1 MSQGVVGATP
11 VDQAVLTTEELREML
26 EYERII
32 QFRDAVISG
41 SHPRIKIPSAQT
53 EMRSKNLKSI
63 ETNSQSAPQANPN
76 NSGIGESPNITTN
89 THDPIHSGNK
99 TNDVQN
105 IPSLKT
111 TKPEKPEIKP
121 VLPEKP
127 KDLVKAR
134 LQLERQRLEGSL
146 KDQVEQQRKNA
157 KVLLQKA
164 ESLPDFDISEVLTK
178 ALSIVQPSIS
188 IEEEPSG
195 GARSLDSRSLDD
207 NTFYSSQQD
216 TPELTNSPKVS
227 KVDEQK
233 CPAPDSAFASFTD
246 QSKAEA
252 STTNGKDKSP
262 PELMQEKNSHRRS
275 SLQAPSKEKEKLP
288 ETGLPG
294 SVNPRINVS
303 KEKEPKIIEAKK
315 LVETATSKPMAT
327 KTKLSMTSFTKSSC
341 EGSPEKNFSSGVA
354 SIPAHHQN
362 LSPAVSLSTRVS
374 PMTTTKDQAARRKT
388 VIDDGNRTQNNIPR
402 QLQGISSAESSP
414 KGRNSDKKKD
424 KKKRRRVKNVGSPD
438 PTYIKPEPRS
448 PSPLA
453 PMARPPKRQRAQYA
467 SDLNYYE
474 SPSGSY
480 AMEPGRTKDQY
491 QTSWR
496 PRYYEQET
504 TRVASDYELRHRQIL
519 DEDYARRETGRSYTQ
534 WAHSPQ
540 PAPIYPQVESRSRAV
555 SSATVRRLNEDDR
568 PLRESNMRASVR
580 PDVDRDRSR
589 SPYRENIP
597 MGPPR
602 PPVRIMV
609 DEYGRQYFNPS
620 TPSLRQSIA
629 PSIRY
634 QDDLMYERLP
644 ARSVSSRIP
653 MVPYDEESIVV
664 RRASPTFF
672 APRRVITQP
681 EYYPVHPG
689 YRPYRQREYS
699 VHPAAIAPPGDEYPS
714 YRYPPE
720 HLSMSQYEEPS
731 RENLRAATV
740 RPEVIRYEGPAGY
753 QERMSSVRPENPP
766 RRSEGRRDM
775 IPQVQR
781 EYSVRPTD
789 TGPRETFPDDRYYEE
804 PPVRQLRRP
813 ESIILQ
819 GDSDYYEPTVRRS
832 INEMRAAEASR
843 YEDRYSRR
851 DTDVRFPEEAR
862 ARDPSVF
869 AYPDEITR
877 SAYR

>member
-41 SHPRIKIPSAQT
+41 AHPRIKIPSAQT

-63 ETNSQSAPQANPN
+63 ETNSQSAPQAIPN
-76 NSGIGESPNITTN
+76 NSGKDESPNITTN
-89 THDPIHSGNK
+89 SHDLIHSENK
-99 TNDVQN
+99 TNDVQI

-111 TKPEKPEIKP
+111 TKPEKPEIKS

-134 LQLERQRLEGSL
+134 LKLERQRLEGSL
-146 KDQVEQQRKNA
+146 KEQVEQQRKNA

-188 IEEEPSG
+188 IEDEPSR

-216 TPELTNSPKVS
+216 TPELINSPKVS
-227 KVDEQK
+227 KVEQQK
-233 CPAPDSAFASFTD
+233 CAAPASASTFTPLAD
-246 QSKAEA
+246 QSKVET
-252 STTNGKDKSP
+252 STINSKDTSP
-262 PELMQEKNSHRRS
+262 PELMQEKDSHRRS

-288 ETGLPG
+288 ETGLPS
-294 SVNPRINVS
+294 SVNPRINDS

-315 LVETATSKPMAT
+315 LVETATNRPMAT
-327 KTKLSMTSFTKSSC
+327 KKKVSATSVTKPSC
-341 EGSPEKNFSSGVA
+341 EGSPEKNVRSEVA
-354 SIPAHHQN
+354 SVPAHHQN
-362 LSPAVSLSTRVS
+362 LSPAASLSTRVS

-467 SDLNYYE
+467 PDLNYYE

-480 AMEPGRTKDQY
+480 AIEPGRTKD

-504 TRVASDYELRHRQIL
+504 SRVASDYELRHRQML
-519 DEDYARRETGRSYTQ
+519 DEDYSRRETGRSYAH

-540 PAPIYPQVESRSRAV
+540 PAPIYPQVEARSRAV

-568 PLRESNMRASVR
+568 PLREPNMRASVR
-580 PDVDRDRSR
+580 PDVDRERSR

-634 QDDLMYERLP
+634 QDDLMYERVP
-644 ARSVSSRIP
+644 ARAVSSRIP
-653 MVPYDEESIVV
+653 MVPYDEESIVI

-720 HLSMSQYEEPS
+720 HLSMSQYDEPS
-731 RENLRAATV
+731 RENIRAATV
-740 RPEVIRYEGPAGY
+740 RPEVIRYEASAGY

-766 RRSEGRRDM
+766 RRSEGRRDV

-819 GDSDYYEPTVRRS
+819 GDNDYYEPTVRRS
-832 INEMRAAEASR
+832 INDIRIAEASR
-843 YEDRYSRR
+843 YEDRYNRR
-851 DTDVRFPEEAR
+851 DTDVRFTEEAR